1 MVKLRVKTIQ
11 KTVEKWVT
19 EAPKRAPYYEI
30 EAPAA
35 ADFWFEKTTAAEKTY
50 RAAVT
55 APAVER
61 RFVGGVRRVGAPKFK
76 RKVQA
81 VGVAR
86 FGPGIEAAKE
96 DYNTG
101 FTPFIDELARIEV
114 PDRQPRGDPR
124 NLDRVKAIFD
134 ALHKKRLAILAAVT
148 AT

>member
-11 KTVEKWVT
+11 KTVDKWVT
-19 EAPKRAPYYEI
+19 EAPKRLPYYEL

-35 ADFWFEKTTAAEKTY
+35 ADYWFEKATAAEKTY
-50 RAAVT
+50 RAGVT

-61 RFVGGVRRVGAPKFK
+61 RFVGGIRRVGAAKFK
-76 RKVQA
+76 RKVTA

-96 DYNTG
+96 DYNVG

-114 PDRQPRGDPR
+114 PERQPRGDPR
-124 NLDRVKAIFD
+124 NLDRVKAIFE
-134 ALHKKRLAILAAVT
+134 ALHKKRLAILAAIT
-148 AT
+148 A